1 MVLTRSESI
10 YYSQELMPVEA
21 APTTLI
27 FIFNFFHFFLKAL
40 SYFAYNAIKWWLHIC
55 GSGAYYGE
63 ISPLQTPA
71 SVDEVLL
78 SKCEVL
84 GQAELCRSL
93 SNRMSNHIPPTGCD
107 WA

>member
-10 YYSQELMPVEA
+10 YSQELMPVEA

-55 GSGAYYGE
+55 GSGAYGE
-63 ISPLQTPA
+63 ISPLQTA
-71 SVDEVLL
+71 SGDEVLI
-78 SKCEVL
+78 K
-84 GQAELCRSL
+84 
-93 SNRMSNHIPPTGCD
+93 M
-107 WA
+107 